1 MTERSCKVLEEFQIR
16 KSKKQKE
23 SFRSWLSEELRGM
36 GYTVAVEKS
45 AIAKNVVVGNPETA
59 KVIYTAH
66 YDTCAVLP
74 FPNFITPRNLGW
86 YLLYQ
91 LCIVLPVFLLGIGA
105 EVGTIFLWEAVA
117 GQDCPIVVAVAVMY
131 AVLLFFCWWLLD
143 GPANKNTVNDNTSG
157 VLTLLEI
164 AQALPAELRQD
175 VALVFFDNEERGLF
189 GSSTLAK
196 KYKTVRKNTLV
207 VNFDC
212 VSDGDSIQFFPSK
225 VLKKKGQDTL
235 AALESAFLPVGE
247 KSVEVVRSFGFYP
260 SDQAKFKKGVGVCAL
275 KKSRVFGWYMDRI
288 HTKKDTVLMEENIH
302 LLCDGAVRLAENL
315 CQKSQAAS

>member
-1 MTERSCKVLEEFQIR
+1 MTELSKRILEEFQIR

-23 SFRSWLSEELRGM
+23 NFWVFLMEELRAM
-36 GYTVAVEKS
+36 GYEVNIEGKS
-45 AIAKNVVVGNPETA
+45 SKNIVVGDPEKA

-74 FPNFITPRNLGW
+74 FPNFITPRNFFW
-86 YLLYQ
+86 YLVYQ
-91 LCIVLPVFLLGIGA
+91 LMICVPVFALAAAA
-105 EVGTIFLWEAVA
+105 EAGTMLLWEKVT
-117 GQDCPIVVAVAVMY
+117 GEVCPFELAFAVMY
-131 AVLLFFCWWLLD
+131 AVLLFFCWWLID

-164 AQALPAELRQD
+164 AAVLPEELRSE
-175 VALVFFDNEERGLF
+175 VSLVFFDNEEKGLL
-189 GSSTLAK
+189 GSAAFAK
-196 KYKTVRKNTLV
+196 KHKAVRKSGLV

-212 VSDGDSIQFFPSK
+212 VSDGDSIQFFPTK

-235 AALESAFLPVGE
+235 AALESTFLPAGE

-302 LLCDGAVRLAENL
+302 LLCDGAVRLAECL
-315 CQKSQAAS
+315 REKAKTVS